1 MHLSHL
7 QIRHFRSLY
16 DISLALK
23 PLTILIG
30 PNGSGKSNLLKAL
43 RFLYDGVAGDRL
55 DWQAYDAQIDHLLW
69 YGLDE
74 RGERPNTIAFDFRFG
89 SLGALLA
96 EYKAEL
102 RGNDYIKITA
112 ETLAVASASHEPLHP
127 VFVRREDQFQYLIGR
142 RGAAL
147 KEPRTLQVRSPRTL
161 TLRDEGPNL
170 YPPQAR
176 AVYDHVRGW
185 RFFDVSP
192 HGARQ
197 EAFIPEYPEE
207 VPPLANDASN
217 LSGFLYALSRIRPD
231 DFEAIVEVL
240 VDLIG
245 LPQKLLV
252 EHDAERGGQNARF
265 FFIEGPFGE
274 GRPVPPGSVSDGT
287 IRLLAHLALLAGDM
301 TVSLACLEEPDQG
314 LHPRLMLALADVLR
328 QVVTPSG
335 NSGAKT
341 PQVLITTH
349 SPEFMD
355 CFDLEKEQEYLQVY
369 IADRDE
375 LGRTVFTAADADV
388 FAPWLERYRLG
399 EAVRR
404 RLV

>member
-1 MHLSHL
+1 MHLTHL
-7 QIRHFRSLY
+7 HIRHFRSLY
-16 DISLALK
+16 DVSLALK

-30 PNGSGKSNLLKAL
+30 PNGSGKSNLFKAL

-74 RGERPNTIAFDFRFG
+74 RGERPDTIALDCRFG
-89 SLGALLA
+89 SLEASLA

-102 RGNDYIKITA
+102 RGNDYLKITA
-112 ETLAVASASHEPLHP
+112 EELAVALAPREPLRP
-127 VFVRREDQFQYLIGR
+127 FFVRREDQFQYLIGR
-142 RGAAL
+142 RGAPL

-161 TLRDEGPNL
+161 TLRDEGPDL
-170 YPPQAR
+170 YLTPAR
-176 AVYDHVRGW
+176 AVYEHVSGW
-185 RFFDVSP
+185 RFFEVVP
-192 HGARQ
+192 QRARG
-197 EAFIPEYPEE
+197 ESFIPEYPEE
-207 VPPLANDASN
+207 VPPLANDAAN

-231 DFEAIVEVL
+231 DFNGIVETL
-240 VDLIG
+240 FDLIG

-252 EHDAERGGQNARF
+252 EHDAERGGQSARYF
-265 FFIEGPFGE
+265 FYEMPFGE

-287 IRLLAHLALLAGDM
+287 VRLLAHLALLAGDM

-314 LHPRLMLALADVLR
+314 LHPRLMMALADVLR
-328 QVVTPSG
+328 QVVTPSDDE
-335 NSGAKT
+335 GAKT

-355 CFDLEKEQEYLQVY
+355 CFDLEEEQDYLQVY

-375 LGRTVFTAADADV
+375 LGRTVLMAADAEV